1 MRMLEWEQGVE
12 GNGRVYSYEY
22 LVREK
27 KGHRICCQASFL
39 FDIIDNKVAGYL

>member
-12 GNGRVYSYEY
+12 GNRRVYEY

-27 KGHRICCQASFL
+27 KEHRICCQASFL
-39 FDIIDNKVAGYL
+39 FHIIDSKVAVYL